1 MPGLRLLVVG
11 FAAATVCTRPLLC
24 QRAAPASQRVAPQE
38 LAPRV
43 TGLVAF
49 SESELKGVVAR
60 YTADRAALLRR
71 YDVDYG
77 TERRARLREFERAW
91 QARLDEIDFN
101 KLGPDGRIDHVLLA
115 KRLTYELKLLDR
127 EDEHVAEMR
136 RFAPFL
142 DRLTAF
148 PEERRNLGQPDS
160 PAIART
166 LATLAKTIDSVRA
179 ATDSA
184 WRSPPKGDTVALR
197 KARVIAYR
205 TANALDNLR
214 RNSLARWYGYY
225 AGYDPN
231 FTWWV
236 KDPYAR
242 TDTALTRYVRTLR
255 ERVVGYRQGEDE
267 PIIGDPIGAEGLN
280 ADLEVEFIPYTPQEL
295 IAIAE
300 KEYAWCEAE
309 MKKAA
314 QQMGFSDWRAALEK
328 VKNLYV
334 EPGKQTQV
342 IRDLAFEAIDFV
354 ESRKLVTVPA
364 LAKEVWRMEM
374 MTPERQKVSPFFLGG
389 ETIQVSYPTDGM
401 EHEDKMMSMR
411 GNNPHFS
418 RATVHHELIP
428 GHHLQGFMTQRF
440 NQHRQEFSTPFWGE
454 GWALYWEMVLWD
466 MGFAQ
471 KPEDKV
477 GMLFWRMHRAA
488 RIMFSLGVHLG
499 TMTPNQ
505 AIELLVDKVGH
516 ERANAE
522 AEVRRSFIGTYPPV
536 YQAAYMLGALQFR
549 ALRKELVESGKM
561 TELQFHD
568 RILQG
573 GRMPVE
579 MVRAM
584 LLRQNLPKDY
594 KTQWRFYGNPIVQSD
609 DR

>member
-1 MPGLRLLVVG
+1 VTLLRQILVSTLLIPGLLS
-11 FAAATVCTRPLLC
+11 A
-24 QRAAPASQRVAPQE
+24 QRSAVPDQRVPANE
-38 LAPRV
+38 LAPDVRS
-43 TGLVAF
+43 LVARG
-49 SESELKGVVAR
+49 ESELQAVVSR
-60 YTADRAALLRR
+60 YSADRAALLRR
-71 YDVDYG
+71 YDTEYG
-77 TERRARLREFERAW
+77 SERRARLREFERAW
-91 QARLDEIDFN
+91 QARLNEIDYN
-101 KLGPDGRIDHVLLA
+101 RLGPEGRIDHVLLS
-115 KRLTYELKLLDR
+115 KRLAYELKLLDR
-127 EDEHVAEMR
+127 EDEHVAEMGQ
-136 RFAPFL
+136 FAPFME
-142 DRLTAF
+142 RLTSL
-148 PEERRNLGQPDS
+148 PEERRRLGPPDS
-160 PAIART
+160 PALARA
-166 LATLAKTIDSVRA
+166 LAQVARTIDSTRTAV
-179 ATDSA
+179 DSA
-184 WRSPPKGDTVALR
+184 WRTPPKGDTAQLR
-197 KARVIAYR
+197 KTRVIAYR

-214 RNSLARWYGYY
+214 RNTLARWYGYFT
-225 AGYDPN
+225 GYDPT

-236 KDPYAR
+236 RDPYAR
-242 TDTALTRYVRTLR
+242 VDTALTRYVRTLR

-267 PIIGDPIGAEGLN
+267 PIIGDPIGIAGLQ
-280 ADLEVEFIPYTPQEL
+280 ADLDVEFIPYTPQEL

-309 MKKAA
+309 MKKASRE
-314 QQMGFSDWRAALEK
+314 MGFGDDWRAALEK

-342 IRDLAFEAIDFV
+342 IRDLAFEAIEYI
-354 ESRKLVTVPA
+354 ESRKLLTVPA
-364 LAKEVWRMEM
+364 LAREVWRMEM

-389 ETIQVSYPTDGM
+389 EVIQVSYPTDGM
-401 EHEDKMMSMR
+401 EHDDKMMSMR

-440 NQHRQEFSTPFWGE
+440 NQHRQAFSTPFWGE

-488 RIMFSLGVHLG
+488 RIMFSLGVHMG
-499 TMTPNQ
+499 TMTPTQ
-505 AIELLVDKVGH
+505 AIDLLVDKVGH

-549 ALRKELVESGKM
+549 ALRRELVDSGRM
-561 TELQFHD
+561 TEQQFHD
-568 RILQG
+568 GILRG

-584 LLRQNLPKDY
+584 LLKQPLPKDY
-594 KTQWRFYGNPIVQSD
+594 RTQWRFYGNPIIQSD
-609 DR
+609 EP

>member
-1 MPGLRLLVVG
+1 M
-11 FAAATVCTRPLLC
+11 PLLS
-24 QRAAPASQRVAPQE
+24 RPAITVAALLLSTQSMGAQPTKSPTQRVPDSD
-38 LAPRV
+38 LAPPL
-43 TGLVAF
+43 TSLVSQ
-49 SESELKGVVAR
+49 SESELHAVVAR
-60 YTADRAALLRR
+60 YSADRGALLRR
-71 YDVDYG
+71 YDTEYG
-77 TERRARLREFERAW
+77 TERRARLREFSKEW
-91 QARLDEIDFN
+91 QKRLNEVDYN
-101 KLGPDGRIDHVLLA
+101 KLGYQGRIDYVLLSKQLA
-115 KRLTYELKLLDR
+115 YELRVLDR
-127 EDEHVAEMR
+127 EDEHLSEMK
-136 RFAPFL
+136 RFVPFI
-142 DRLTAF
+142 DRLTGL
-148 PEERRNLGQPDS
+148 PEERRRLGLPDS
-160 PAIART
+160 PALARNLATIAVAIDSART
-166 LATLAKTIDSVRA
+166 SV
-179 ATDSA
+179 DSA
-184 WRSPPKGDTVALR
+184 WRTPPKGGDTVALR
-197 KARVIAYR
+197 KTRVIAYR
-205 TANALDNLR
+205 TASALDNLR
-214 RNSLARWYGYY
+214 RNTLARWYGYY
-225 AGYDPN
+225 AGYDPT

-236 KDPYAR
+236 KDPYSR
-242 TDTALTRYVRTLR
+242 VDTALTRYVRTLR

-267 PIIGDPIGAEGLN
+267 PIIGDPIGAEGLK
-280 ADLEVEFIPYTPQEL
+280 ADLDVELIPYTPQEL

-334 EPGKQTQV
+334 EPGKQTEV
-342 IRDLAFEAIDFV
+342 IRDLAFEAMSYV

-488 RIMFSLGVHLG
+488 RIQFSLGVHLG
-499 TMTPNQ
+499 TMTPNE
-505 AIELLVDKVGH
+505 AIELLVTKVGH

-561 TELQFHD
+561 TEIQFHD
-568 RILQG
+568 QILQG

-584 LLRQNLPKDY
+584 LLKQALPKDY
-594 KTQWRFYGNPIVQSD
+594 RSQWRFYGNPMVQMN
-609 DR
+609 

>member
-1 MPGLRLLVVG
+1 LLI
-11 FAAATVCTRPLLC
+11 AASAVNAQRSTVTT
-24 QRAAPASQRVAPQE
+24 QRIPASE
-38 LAPRV
+38 LAPALPS
-43 TGLVAF
+43 LVALR
-49 SESELKGVVAR
+49 ESELASVVAR
-60 YTADRAALLRR
+60 YTSDRAALTRR
-71 YDVDYG
+71 YDTEYG
-77 TERRARLREFERAW
+77 SERRSRMREFEGAW
-91 QARLDEIDFN
+91 QKRLNEIDYN
-101 KLGPDGRIDHVLLA
+101 KLGYDGRIDHVLLS
-115 KRLTYELKLLDR
+115 KRLAYELKLLDR
-127 EDEHVAEMR
+127 EDQHVAEIK
-136 RFAPFL
+136 RFAPFFES
-142 DRLTAF
+142 LTAL
-148 PEERRNLGQPDS
+148 PEERRRLGLPESAALGKTLAAVAVSIDS
-160 PAIART
+160 ART
-166 LATLAKTIDSVRA
+166 KVDSM
-179 ATDSA
+179 
-184 WRSPPKGDTVALR
+184 WRTPPKGDTVELR
-197 KARVIAYR
+197 KNRVIAYR

-214 RNSLARWYGYY
+214 RNSLARWYGYF
-225 AGYDPN
+225 AGYDPV
-231 FTWWV
+231 FTWWA

-242 TDTALTRYVRTLR
+242 VDSALARYVRVLR

-267 PIIGDPIGAEGLN
+267 PIIGDPIGAEGLQQ
-280 ADLEVEFIPYTPQEL
+280 DLDVEFIPYTPQEL

-314 QQMGFSDWRAALEK
+314 QQMGISDWRVALEK
-328 VKNLYV
+328 VKNMYV

-342 IRDLAFEAIDFV
+342 IRDLAFEAIEYV
-354 ESRKLVTVPA
+354 EKHKLLTVPP

-389 ETIQVSYPTDGM
+389 EVIQVSYPTDGM
-401 EHEDKMMSMR
+401 EHDDKMMSMR

-471 KPEDKV
+471 KPEDKI

-488 RIMFSLGVHLG
+488 RIMFSLGVHMG
-499 TMTPNQ
+499 TMTPNE
-505 AIELLVDKVGH
+505 AVDLLVNKVGH

-561 TELQFHD
+561 TEVQFHD
-568 RILQG
+568 QILQG

-584 LLRQNLPKDY
+584 LLKQNLPKDY
-594 KTQWRFYGNPIVQSD
+594 RTQWRFYGNPIVQSD
-609 DR
+609 DY

>member
-1 MPGLRLLVVG
+1 MKRSIARLVVRTTLL
-11 FAAATVCTRPLLC
+11 ALAAT
-24 QRAAPASQRVAPQE
+24 AAPSQQSTTSSQRVANSD
-38 LAPRV
+38 LAPNL
-43 TGLVAF
+43 TTLVSTF
-49 SESELKGVVAR
+49 DSELRSVVAR
-60 YTADRAALLRR
+60 YTSDRAALLRR
-71 YDVDYG
+71 YDVDFG
-77 TERRARLREFERAW
+77 SERRARLREFERGW
-91 QARLDEIDFN
+91 QTRLNEIDYN
-101 KLGPDGRIDHVLLA
+101 RLGPEGRIDHVLLS
-115 KRLTYELKLLDR
+115 KRLTHELRLLDR
-127 EDEHVAEMR
+127 EDEHVTEMR

-142 DRLTAF
+142 ERLTAL

-160 PAIART
+160 PALARALATIAKAIDSART
-166 LATLAKTIDSVRA
+166 SV
-179 ATDSA
+179 DSA

-197 KARVIAYR
+197 KTRVIAYR
-205 TANALDNLR
+205 TANAIDNLR
-214 RNSLARWYGYY
+214 RNTLARWYGYY
-225 AGYDPN
+225 AGYDPT

-267 PIIGDPIGAEGLN
+267 PIIGDPIGADGLK

-342 IRDLAFEAIDFV
+342 IRDLAFEATEFV

-374 MTPERQKVSPFFLGG
+374 MSPERQKVSPFFLGG

-454 GWALYWEMVLWD
+454 GWALYWEMMLWD

-499 TMTPNQ
+499 SMTPNQ
-505 AIELLVDKVGH
+505 AIDLLVDKVGH

-561 TELQFHD
+561 TEIQFHD

-573 GRMPVE
+573 GRMPLE

-584 LLRQNLPKDY
+584 LLKQALPKDY
-594 KTQWRFYGNPIVQSD
+594 RTQWRFYGHPIVQSD
-609 DR
+609 